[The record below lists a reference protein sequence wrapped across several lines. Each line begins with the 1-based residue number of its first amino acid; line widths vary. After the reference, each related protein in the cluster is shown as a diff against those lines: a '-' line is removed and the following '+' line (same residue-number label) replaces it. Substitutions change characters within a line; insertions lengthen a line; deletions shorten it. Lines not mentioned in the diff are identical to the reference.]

1 MRQTDLNS
9 WHCLPIRTVR
19 SRGVQTEL
27 KDDPNSTQTHV
38 LASVATVFIDRAVL
52 SWLVFLIL
60 LLGPIG
66 LPLQANET
74 LRIGM
79 IGLDTSHAPAFAKLI
94 NQAPQDSPLAG
105 LRVTAAFPGG
115 SQDLPSSRDRVEGFT
130 NDLRKLNVEIVGSID
145 ELLTQVDAIL
155 LESVDGRKHLQQA
168 LPVFKSGKPTF
179 IDKPLA
185 AELTDAIAID
195 LLGKH
200 FRARWFSSSSLRFSP
215 SIIRYRSPDM
225 KGKVLG
231 ASAWSPC
238 DLEPTHSDLFW
249 YGIHGVESLYTAM
262 GTGCQQVV
270 RISSPDTD
278 LVVGT
283 WQDGRIGS
291 FRGLRTKSA
300 GYGLVVFGADKIELD
315 AKYEGY
321 QPLVKE
327 IAHFLAG
334 GQHPV
339 SNEETLEMMTFM
351 QAAALSKQRSGQ
363 SVKLQEV
370 WQRHLSEAQKLVAEI
385 LKQ

>member
-1 MRQTDLNS
+1 MRFIKPALRLCDCAS
-9 WHCLPIRTVR
+9 WPMALALCL
-19 SRGVQTEL
+19 S
-27 KDDPNSTQTHV
+27 
-38 LASVATVFIDRAVL
+38 
-52 SWLVFLIL
+52 
-60 LLGPIG
+60 LGLFG
-66 LPLQANET
+66 LPLRADQPM
-74 LRIGM
+74 RIGM

-94 NQAPQDSPLAG
+94 NQAPADSPLAK

-115 SQDLPSSRDRVEGFT
+115 SEDLPTSRDRVEGFT
-130 NDLRKLNVEIVGSID
+130 NDLRNLDVEIVSSID
-145 ELLTQVDAIL
+145 ELLPKVDAIL
-155 LESVDGRKHLQQA
+155 LESVDGRKHLHQA
-168 LPVFKSGKPTF
+168 LPVFNSGKPMF

-200 FRARWFSSSSLRFSP
+200 YKARWFSSSSLRFSP

-225 KGKVLG
+225 AGKVLG

-238 DLEPTHSDLFW
+238 SLDPTHSDLFW

-262 GTGCQQVV
+262 GVGCQEVV

-278 LVVGT
+278 VVVGT

-291 FRGLRTKSA
+291 FRGLRSKTT

-321 QPLVKE
+321 QPLVLE
-327 IAHFLAG
+327 IAKFFAG
-334 GQHPV
+334 QEHPV
-339 SNEETLEMMTFM
+339 SNEETLEIMTFM
-351 QAAALSKQRSGQ
+351 QAAELSKQRGGL
-363 SVKLQEV
+363 SVQLQEV
-370 WQRHLSEAQKLVAEI
+370 WQHHHNEAQQIVAEI